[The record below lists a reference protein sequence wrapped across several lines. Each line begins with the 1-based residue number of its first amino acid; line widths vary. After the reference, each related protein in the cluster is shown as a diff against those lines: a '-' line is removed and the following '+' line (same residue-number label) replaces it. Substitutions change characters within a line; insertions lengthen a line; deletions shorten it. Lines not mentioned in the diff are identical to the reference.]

1 MRSGQFGSSAGLAF
15 LMERILYLIIVLS
28 MQNLSIDPM
37 TNRDASINTGQMK
50 RGAYSANDSM

>member
-1 MRSGQFGSSAGLAF
+1 MRAGQYGSGAGLAF

-37 TNRDASINTGQMK
+37 ANRDASINIGQMK